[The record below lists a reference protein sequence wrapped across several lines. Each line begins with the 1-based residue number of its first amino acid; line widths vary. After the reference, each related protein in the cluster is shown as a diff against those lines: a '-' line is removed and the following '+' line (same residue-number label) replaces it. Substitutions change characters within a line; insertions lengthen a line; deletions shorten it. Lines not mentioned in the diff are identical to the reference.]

1 MIHHPNKLT
10 PGNLMI
16 FDFSS
21 LIPEH
26 TSDQQI
32 SMIAGFFSE
41 LSAAFD
47 SYYYTQIARHHRNQ
61 VKNKW
66 YDHNTRVDDQPDNL

>member
-1 MIHHPNKLT
+1 MILHPNKLT
-10 PGNLMI
+10 PVNLMI

-47 SYYYTQIARHHRNQ
+47 
-61 VKNKW
+61 
-66 YDHNTRVDDQPDNL
+66 